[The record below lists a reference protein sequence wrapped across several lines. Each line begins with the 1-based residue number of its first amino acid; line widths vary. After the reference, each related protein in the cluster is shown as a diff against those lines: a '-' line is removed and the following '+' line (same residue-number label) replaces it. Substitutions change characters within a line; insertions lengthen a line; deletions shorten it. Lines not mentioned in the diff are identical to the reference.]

1 MHILIVEDEPMIAQT
16 IADLLA
22 TQGDTA
28 RISHRGDEGLELARR
43 GGYDALILDVMLP
56 GLDGFSVA
64 AALRREGNSVPI
76 LMLTAR
82 TQVGDRVTGLDSGAD
97 YYLTKPF
104 SADELLA
111 CIRAITRRRGEGGQ
125 ANLLSFGDLSL
136 DLAACDLRC
145 GGRSV
150 RLSQREMNLMSLLL
164 QRPEQIVSKEELIAQ
179 VWGGY
184 TEENSV
190 EVYIS
195 FLRKKLGHLGSRC
208 AIRTLRTLGYRLEAG
223 Q

>member
-1 MHILIVEDEPMIAQT
+1 MHILIVEDEPVIART
-16 IADLLA
+16 IGDLLA
-22 TQGDTA
+22 CEGHSADIA
-28 RISHRGDEGLELARR
+28 HRGPEGLELARR
-43 GGYDALILDVMLP
+43 GRYDALILDVMLP
-56 GLDGFSVA
+56 GMDGFA
-64 AALRREGNSVPI
+64 IARALRSQGIATPI

-104 SADELLA
+104 DSAELLA
-111 CIRAITRRRGEGGQ
+111 CLRAITRRGEARQ
-125 ANLLSFGDLSL
+125 DNALRWGDLRL
-136 DLAACDLRC
+136 DLTTCELSC
-145 GGRSV
+145 GSRAI
-150 RLSQREMNLMSLLL
+150 RLSQRELNLMSLFL
-164 QRPEQIVSKEELIAQ
+164 QRPEQIVSKEELIRQ

-195 FLRKKLGHLGSRC
+195 FLRKKLAHIGSRC